1 MTCVC
6 GHSDDLHSEVDNDEG
21 NSSYEEFT
29 IGSCTACECI
39 EFCEDIDRDELE
51 VE

>member
-1 MTCVC
+1 VTCVC
-6 GHSDDLHSEVDNDEG
+6 GHSDDLHGEIDNDEVDG
-21 NSSYEEFT
+21 AVKEFT
-29 IGSCTACECI
+29 LGSCTVCECI

>member
-6 GHSDDLHSEVDNDEG
+6 GHSDDLHETIASDDET
-21 NSSYEEFT
+21 SSQVV
-29 IGSCTACECI
+29 IGECNACACEG
-39 EFCEDIDRDELE
+39 FCEDIDRDELE